1 MDKKLCRKFYPATNN
16 LIIYPNIKSRRIVML
31 NTMPILSKHKYQI
44 KSKFENIISSIT
56 FTTPFFIHIMD
67 ATIDILCEKMYQ
79 KNLYEDQFLNRYRY
93 PNIYNIIANLLI
105 EIELAIL

>member
-1 MDKKLCRKFYPATNN
+1 
-16 LIIYPNIKSRRIVML
+16 
-31 NTMPILSKHKYQI
+31 
-44 KSKFENIISSIT
+44 
-56 FTTPFFIHIMD
+56 MD